1 MNTGESLATTIKKTV
16 CPFCSYGCEFGVIFY
31 DLGIK
36 GIEYIK
42 EGSSEGRL
50 CPRGSAAALYL
61 DHPRRL
67 TMPLKSGKP
76 VDWAKIEKELKKVIE
91 KPTSVAVTFDRNI
104 TIEEYE
110 SIINFCR
117 KVGIDTI
124 ASSYCEPEAFL
135 NPFMEKSFSI
145 DEINNAQMIVVLGD
159 PFNQAPMLSKALI
172 NWKLKDRRNR
182 LVVIDTIGTHTA
194 AFANDFL
201 RCRIGTEPFVLLGLA
216 GERIEDVNIYDL
228 CGIAESLIK
237 DIGKGFKEVK
247 DGLILATLSFGH
259 TYDPLLVIEGL
270 RKLQHSSG
278 KGVVPFVEF
287 AGFEGNQHFGS
298 VLQSAKKKMIKHL
311 INFGELFPYY
321 YPQLL
326 KGLKTLNIY
335 ATSPIKFNGHTTLP
349 VALNLEKEG
358 SIMTTFGKKTLNG
371 AIKPA
376 SGAKTIMEILALM
389 KQIPGKGQS
398 MRTPDTKLN
407 VGERIGRLAEKI
419 SAQRKKKA
427 FTLLG
432 EKIAYNFLG
441 FFENEAVKM
450 NPLDAAK
457 FGIKAH
463 DTVSIK
469 SKYGSVNL
477 GAKLTTDVGEGVIAV
492 TAETPNTKGLFDFEI
507 DGDIINFIPT
517 EAELW
522 RKE

>member
-1 MNTGESLATTIKKTV
+1 VKISEPLATTIKKTV

-31 DLGIK
+31 DFGIK

-61 DHPRRL
+61 DNPRRL
-67 TMPLKSGKP
+67 SMPVKNGKP

-91 KPTSVAVTFDRNI
+91 KPKSVAVTFDRNI
-104 TIEEYE
+104 TIEEYQ
-110 SIINFCR
+110 SIISFCR
-117 KVGIDTI
+117 KTGIDNI

-145 DEINNAQMIVVLGD
+145 DEIDSAQMIVVLGD
-159 PFNQAPMLSKALI
+159 PFNQVPMLSKALI

-194 AFANDFL
+194 AFASDFL
-201 RCRIGTEPFVLLGLA
+201 RCRVGTEPFVLFGLA
-216 GERIEDVNIYDL
+216 DERIEDVNIREIA
-228 CGIAESLIK
+228 GIPESIIR
-237 DIGKGFKEVK
+237 DVSKGLKEAK
-247 DGLILATLSFGH
+247 NGFILATLSFGH
-259 TYDPLLVIEGL
+259 TYDTLLMIEGL
-270 RKLQHSSG
+270 RKLQQFSG

-298 VLQSAKKKMIKHL
+298 VLRSAKKKMIKYL

-326 KGLKTLNIY
+326 KGLKALNIY
-335 ATSPIKFNGHTTLP
+335 ATSPIKFNGYTTLP
-349 VALNLEKEG
+349 IALNLEKQG
-358 SIMTTFGKKTLNG
+358 SIITTFGKKTLDG

-376 SGAKTIMEILALM
+376 SGAKTISEILTLM
-389 KQIPGKGQS
+389 KQISEKGQS
-398 MRTPDTKLN
+398 LRAPDTKIN
-407 VGERIGRLAEKI
+407 IRERIGKLAEKI
-419 SAQRKKKA
+419 STQRKKKT

-441 FFENEAVKM
+441 FFEKETVKM
-450 NPLDAAK
+450 NPLDAVNL
-457 FGIKAH
+457 GIKAH

-469 SKYGSVNL
+469 SKHGSASL
-477 GAKLTTDVGEGVIAV
+477 GAKLTTDVGEGIVAIA
-492 TAETPNTKGLFDFEI
+492 AETPDTRGLFDFEI

-517 EAELW
+517 EVELW

>member
-1 MNTGESLATTIKKTV
+1 VNISEPLATTIKKTV
-16 CPFCSYGCEFGVIFY
+16 CPFCSYACEFGVVFY
-31 DLGIK
+31 DFGIK

-61 DHPRRL
+61 DHPGRL
-67 TMPLKSGKP
+67 SMPVKNGKP

-91 KPTSVAVTFDRNI
+91 KPKSVAVTFDRNI

-110 SIINFCR
+110 SIIDFC
-117 KVGIDTI
+117 KKAGIDHI

-145 DEINNAQMIVVLGD
+145 DNIDSAQTIVVLGD

-172 NWKLKDRRNR
+172 NWKLKDRKNR

-194 AFANDFL
+194 AFASDFL
-201 RCRIGTEPFVLLGLA
+201 RCRVGTEPFVLLGLA
-216 GERIEDVNIYDL
+216 EEHVENVNIYEM
-228 CGIAESLIK
+228 CGISESIIR
-237 DIGKGFKEVK
+237 DVGKSLKAVK
-247 DGLILATLSFGH
+247 NGLIFATLSFGH
-259 TYDPLLVIEGL
+259 TYDSLLLIEGL
-270 RKLQHSSG
+270 KKLQQFSG
-278 KGVVPFVEF
+278 KRVVPFVEF

-298 VLQSAKKKMIKHL
+298 VLQSAKKRTIKYL

-326 KGLKTLNIY
+326 KGLKALNIY
-335 ATSPIKFNGHTTLP
+335 ATSPIKRNGYTTLP
-349 VALNLEKEG
+349 VALNLEKQG
-358 SIMTTFGKKTLNG
+358 SIITTFGKKTLSG

-376 SGAKTIMEILALM
+376 SGAKIISEILTLM
-389 KQIPGKGQS
+389 KKISGKGQS
-398 MRTPDTKLN
+398 LQAPDVKIDTR
-407 VGERIGRLAEKI
+407 ERIGRLAEKI
-419 SAQRKKKA
+419 STQRKKKT

-441 FFENEAVKM
+441 FFEKEAVKM

-457 FGIKAH
+457 LGIKPQ
-463 DTVSIK
+463 DTVSMK
-469 SKYGSVNL
+469 SKHGLVNL
-477 GAKLTTDVGEGVIAV
+477 GAKLTTDVGEGVV
-492 TAETPNTKGLFDFEI
+492 TVPAETPDTKGLFDFEI
-507 DGDIINFIPT
+507 DEDVINFIPT
-517 EAELW
+517 EVELW